1 MPEGNLPIKSRTS
14 GSQTIQQDLK
24 GTTMELGKINTV
36 KIARITPH
44 GAYVTDAEPENTPEA
59 PATATPET
67 KECSSAHTRPSRII
81 CRKYRSFPS
90 SGVGSVFKSSG
101 RFR

>member
-1 MPEGNLPIKSRTS
+1 MPEGSLPIKSRTS

-67 KECSSAHTRPSRII
+67 KEEESTRRFNLVDDGNLASSRQLKCHL
-81 CRKYRSFPS
+81 
-90 SGVGSVFKSSG
+90 GLVLG
-101 RFR
+101 RAW